1 MLRHMP
7 SPLHFYFDFISP
19 YGYFASLR
27 IEEIAARHGRAVE
40 WHSMLLGVSVL
51 KVMGLKALMETPLK
65 SDYVRLDVLRYARK
79 HGLEFGRDVDAP
91 IFNPLPAGRAF
102 HWVKRHHPALAVP
115 LAHALFDAAWR
126 EGRDLATAADVAAVH
141 LPVGLDADELRA
153 AIEGPEA
160 AALLRSAV
168 EASLK
173 QGIFGSPMIVVDG
186 EPFWGVERLPDV
198 DEWLARGGW

>member
-1 MLRHMP
+1 MLRHMAG
-7 SPLHFYFDFISP
+7 PLHFYFDFISP

-27 IEEIAARHGRAVE
+27 IEEIAARHGRTVE

-65 SDYVRLDVLRYARK
+65 SDYVRRDVLRYARK
-79 HGLEFGRDVDAP
+79 HGLDFGRNVDAP
-91 IFNPLPAGRAF
+91 IFNPLAAGRAF
-102 HWVKRHHPALAVP
+102 HWVKKHHPALAVP
-115 LAHALFDAAWR
+115 FAHALFDAIWR
-126 EGRDLATAADVAAVH
+126 LGRDLATATDVVAVS
-141 LPVGLDADELRA
+141 LPSGIDADELRR

-160 AALLRSAV
+160 AGLLRSAV

-173 QGIFGSPMIVVDG
+173 EGIFGSPTVVVDG

-198 DEWLARGGW
+198 DEWLACGGW